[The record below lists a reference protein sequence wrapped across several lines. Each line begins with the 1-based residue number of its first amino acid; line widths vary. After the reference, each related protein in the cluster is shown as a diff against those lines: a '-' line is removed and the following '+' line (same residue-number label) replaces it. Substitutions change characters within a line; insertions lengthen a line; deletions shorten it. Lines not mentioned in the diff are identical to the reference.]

1 MIFIQKRDKCVNFIR
16 HEKLHTLF
24 KQSGSWSCHSKMIAF
39 CCLYTLAERDMWLIT
54 GNVTQNFKQEY
65 LIVVKRL
72 TS

>member
-1 MIFIQKRDKCVNFIR
+1 MIFIQKRDKCVSFIR
-16 HEKLHTLF
+16 HEKLHTVQTIWQLML
-24 KQSGSWSCHSKMIAF
+24 SLKMIAF

-54 GNVTQNFKQEY
+54 GNVAQNFKQEY

>member
-1 MIFIQKRDKCVNFIR
+1 MRSYTHCSNNLAVGAVI
-16 HEKLHTLF
+16 E
-24 KQSGSWSCHSKMIAF
+24 KMIAF